1 MHLRDGDVGVTSAD
15 YLRVLRR
22 QRGVIAILAILGIL
36 AGLGYGYVRPPSY
49 QSTAK
54 VLVKPIS
61 PNPLD
66 QPPSGQSLSM
76 DTEREIVASEA
87 VAEIAVPKLAFASDP
102 RDLLTQLSVETPPES
117 QILEIT
123 FTGSTAERAQRGAQ
137 AFADA
142 YLEFKNEQ
150 ARATAV
156 SLTATVRRQID
167 ELQGQLEQANQE
179 LERAAPG
186 SNDAQQIQSTRDV
199 LVGQIA
205 LLQSRLAGLSAP
217 EVDPGDIIAEA
228 FLPTA
233 TANPGP
239 VILVLGGFLG
249 LTLGI
254 VLSFVRDRTDDRPR
268 HQGEVEE
275 ALGAPVLATV
285 PAASGRR
292 AKSRLERSKQRR
304 GRSEG
309 YRTAAIDLVRLARPW
324 GARCFMVT
332 SAAPREGADHVA
344 ANLAV
349 ALADSGR
356 RVVVVDADL
365 EDPALHDLFG
375 VENTRGT
382 ATVLRGIHRIAEAVQ
397 IPSVPWKAQRLLV
410 LAAGDGHEDH
420 EEPLLEHRLSRML
433 EQLLDDSEI
442 VIVRAPPLTASA
454 DTLIIAAEV
463 GGTVVSVDV
472 TRTSVRSLFR
482 LRRELERSESPVL
495 GSVVA
500 NVTPRDRDWDRPGYG
515 EPRMPELRPAPAT
528 RERGRGEMEG
538 WPL

>member
-1 MHLRDGDVGVTSAD
+1 
-15 YLRVLRR
+15 
-22 QRGVIAILAILGIL
+22 VIAILAILGIL

-123 FTGSTAERAQRGAQ
+123 FTGSTAGRAQAGAQ

-228 FLPTA
+228 FLPSG
-233 TANPGP
+233 TANPTP
-239 VILVLGGFLG
+239 LMNMTVGGFLG
-249 LTLGI
+249 ISLGL
-254 VLSFVRDRTDDRPR
+254 VLAFLRDRVDDRPR
-268 HQGEVEE
+268 HQGEVEN

-285 PAASGRR
+285 PGRSRKASGGDRDRSRR
-292 AKSRLERSKQRR
+292 ARAA
-304 GRSEG
+304 SEG
-309 YRTAAIDLVRLARPW
+309 YRTGAIDLVRLARPR

-332 SAAPREGADHVA
+332 SAGAGEGTDRVA
-344 ANLAV
+344 ANLAI
-349 ALADSGR
+349 ALAESGR
-356 RVVVVDADL
+356 DVTVVDADMD
-365 EDPALHDLFG
+365 DPTLHDLFG
-375 VENTRGT
+375 VRDTRGV
-382 ATVLRGIHRIAEAVQ
+382 ATVLNGIHDVGEAVQ
-397 IPSVPWKAQRLLV
+397 PPSLTRSTQRLRV
-410 LAAGDGHEDH
+410 LPSGTADREEGRPLREERLAG
-420 EEPLLEHRLSRML
+420 LLERLL
-433 EQLLDDSEI
+433 ERSEI
-442 VIVRAPPLTASA
+442 VIVRAPSLAASA
-454 DTLIIAAEV
+454 DALIIAAAV
-463 GGTVVSVDV
+463 DATIVSVDAR
-472 TRTSVRSLFR
+472 RTSVRALIR
-482 LRRELERSESPVL
+482 LGRELERSQTPLL
-495 GSVVA
+495 GSVLG
-500 NVTPRDRDWDRPGYG
+500 NVDKRYREWDRPLSYAPPPRPGLRAAPPTMAE
-515 EPRMPELRPAPAT
+515 EP
-528 RERGRGEMEG
+528 ERRTEVEG